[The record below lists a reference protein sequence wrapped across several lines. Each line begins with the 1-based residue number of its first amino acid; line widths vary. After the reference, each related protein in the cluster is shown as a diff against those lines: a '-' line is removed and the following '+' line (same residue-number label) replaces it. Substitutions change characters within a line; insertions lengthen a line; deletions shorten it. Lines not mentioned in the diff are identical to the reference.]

1 VKARGKTVL
10 AAVLVLSAVAGAWLR
25 TTHVETWPPGPWVD
39 EAYAL
44 RAARLLPE
52 EASLFGTSALTPP
65 GEGFVNAW
73 TPNLYLRFTNS
84 VDRAAG
90 GGLASFRALSVL
102 PALVLLAGLFALAF
116 EAARGRP
123 FALGTTVALGA
134 SAMWLLTTG
143 RWGWNAVATSAL
155 VVLATAAA
163 FVAARTASPGWAAGW
178 AAASGVLAGLGIY
191 GYAAG
196 RLLLAAPALV
206 LAVGL
211 PRRDPGGRRRAI
223 VAGIALAVAGA
234 VALPLLVDFGRH
246 PDRAFA
252 REREISVFRGGVRAA
267 CAALARNVTDYAA
280 LFFLHGDANERHGDP
295 ARPVLPVAVSGLALV
310 GTAFGFRRP
319 CVERAVAL
327 PAALALLGGLL
338 ASEPTGANAYR
349 ISPAAP
355 FLIVLAGLGAD
366 RLLAGLPVSFRRV
379 GAISLTALVAV
390 SAALDGA
397 GFVRWAE
404 SPRTWGAF
412 GGPEREL
419 ADALSTAQ
427 VGGPRRIVLN
437 FRTASRNAYVV
448 EELLAP
454 PGRRSGPVVLF
465 ADLSLE
471 RTPLRESVLYADGG
485 ELAEIPALGG
495 HRGDVLARGRDPWNR
510 PTFVVYGLGPD
521 PR

>member
-1 VKARGKTVL
+1 MSAKGRTVL
-10 AAVLVLSAVAGAWLR
+10 AAVVVLSATLGAWLR
-25 TTHVETWPPGPWVD
+25 TTHVETWPLGPWVD

-44 RAARLLPE
+44 RAARLLPA
-52 EASLFGTSALTPP
+52 EAPLFGTSALTPP

-73 TPNLYLRFTNS
+73 TPNLYLHFTNLADL
-84 VDRAAG
+84 VAG
-90 GGLASFRALSVL
+90 GGIASFRALSVL
-102 PALVLLAGLFALAF
+102 PALALLAGLFSLAA

-123 FALGTTVALGA
+123 FALGTAAALGA

-163 FVAARTASPGWAAGW
+163 FVAARTATPGRAAAW
-178 AAASGVLAGLGIY
+178 AAASGALAGLGVY

-196 RLLLAAPALV
+196 RLLFVAPALV
-206 LAVGL
+206 LTAGL
-211 PRRDPGGRRRAI
+211 PRREPWGRRRAL
-223 VAGIALAVAGA
+223 VAGIALTVAAA
-234 VALPLLVDFGRH
+234 VALPLVVDFGRH

-267 CAALARNVTDYAA
+267 GAALARNVADYAA

-295 ARPVLPVAVSGLALV
+295 ARPVLPVAVSGLVLV

-349 ISPAAP
+349 ISPSAP

-366 RLLAGLPVSFRRV
+366 RLLAGLPVVFRRV
-379 GAISLTALVAV
+379 GAIVLTALVAV
-390 SAALDGA
+390 SAALDA
-397 GFVRWAE
+397 VAFARWAE

-419 ADALSTAQ
+419 ADALSAAQ
-427 VGGPRRIVLN
+427 AGGPRRIVLS

-454 PGRRSGPVVLF
+454 PGRRSSPVVLF
-465 ADLSLE
+465 ADLSGE
-471 RTPLRESVLYADGG
+471 RTPLRESILYADGG
-485 ELAEIPALGG
+485 ELAAIPALGG
-495 HRGDVLARGRDPWNR
+495 HRGGVLARGRDPWDR

-521 PR
+521 PP